1 MVADHMLCDGQHKED
16 AILYI
21 RKLTPTE
28 CERLQT
34 FPNGWTEG
42 VSNTQRYK
50 QLGNAVCV
58 EVVRHIM
65 EELRKDMNNKNEPIE
80 SGQTE

>member
-1 MVADHMLCDGQHKED
+1 MYRIDLPDGD
-16 AILYI
+16 YFI

-34 FPNGWTEG
+34 WPDGYTES

-50 QLGNAVCV
+50 MLGNGWTAD
-58 EVVRHIM
+58 VVAHIFGFM
-65 EELRKDMNNKNEPIE
+65 KLEEARNANH
-80 SGQTE
+80 